1 MHSVTQRKR
10 DEWKHSA
17 PTLRRFSANA
27 TEDVFDNAIDAL
39 CLTVGMRMVHCGHVQ
54 LGGEHLKDSVLDLP
68 SEAGVSI
75 RDNRYGQ
82 PVLAEDP
89 IDKQLCCIFTVN
101 GVRHCR

>member
-1 MHSVTQRKR
+1 MHSVIQRKL

-27 TEDVFDNAIDAL
+27 AEDVFDNAIHAL
-39 CLTVGMRMVHCGHVQ
+39 RLTVGLRMVRCGHVQ
-54 LGGEHLKDSVLDLP
+54 LSAQHLKDRIPERP

-75 RDNRYGQ
+75 LDNRFGQ

-89 IDKQLCCIFTVN
+89 IDKQLRCAFTVN
-101 GVRHCR
+101 GVLHSR